1 MSVEGITEPTQFLT
15 FHLGSEVFAVEI
27 ARVREVLEYTKVTK
41 VPRTPDFMLGVINLR
56 GSVVPLV
63 DMRAKFSMPQTKP
76 TVNTCFII
84 MEVMTE
90 EGSQTVVGA
99 MADSVRE
106 VFELQPDNVEKPPK
120 IGTKLRADY
129 LRGMG
134 KHEGKFIM
142 ILDTDKIFSAQELR
156 AVRQS
161 QTAAEAAG

>member
-1 MSVEGITEPTQFLT
+1 MSVEGINEPTQFLT
-15 FHLGSEVFAVEI
+15 FHLGNEVFAVEI

-63 DMRAKFSMPQTKP
+63 DMRAKFSMPQTKA

-84 MEVMTE
+84 MEVLNE
-90 EGSQTVVGA
+90 EGGQTVVGA

-142 ILDTDKIFSAQELR
+142 ILDTDKIFSAHELR
-156 AVRQS
+156 SIQQGQGAD
-161 QTAAEAAG
+161 AD